1 MTHPQVNSA
10 SGNDERRIN
19 GSKDINANH
28 SILLTFEGIKFI
40 FKIQFSRR
48 SQYTDFYFKRT

>member
-1 MTHPQVNSA
+1 VNSA

-28 SILLTFEGIKFI
+28 SILLTFEGIKFT
-40 FKIQFSRR
+40 FKI
-48 SQYTDFYFKRT
+48 